1 MNDDATPP
9 VEGADGADAGQGGT
23 WIDSL
28 GDEAKGYIENKGWKE
43 PGDLLNSYQNLE
55 KLRGVPEDRLLRM
68 PDDPNAEGAFDPI
81 YDKLGRPE
89 APDKYTN
96 VIGES
101 LPEGTFGEITKT
113 AHMLGLSD
121 GQLQGMQQ
129 VMGDLS
135 AKLAESQEAESVAAF
150 DQWKS
155 ANPDGF
161 ADAARV
167 MAEVGMTEDGVAAL
181 LSGDKTAL
189 YDFAAKIGAKTAE
202 QPVVQGDGGKP
213 FAMSATAAKSKI
225 NELMADKSFTD
236 RYFSENPK
244 LRQPAIE
251 EMSRLQEAAAKG

>member
-1 MNDDATPP
+1 MTDDLTPP
-9 VEGADGADAGQGGT
+9 VEPAGQGGSWT
-23 WIDSL
+23 DSF
-28 GDEAKGYIENKGWKE
+28 GDDARGYIENKGWKE

-55 KLRGVPEDRLLRM
+55 KLRGVPENQLLRL
-68 PDDPNAEGAFDPI
+68 PDDPKADGAFDPI
-81 YDKLGRPE
+81 YDRLGRPE
-89 APDKYTN
+89 SPDKYTN
-96 VIGES
+96 VVGEA
-101 LPEGTFGEITKT
+101 LGEETFGEITKT

-135 AKLAESQEAESVAAF
+135 TKMAEAQEAQSAAAF

-167 MAEVGMTEDGVAAL
+167 MAAVGMDEAGVEAL

-213 FAMSATAAKSKI
+213 FAMSKQAAQAKI
-225 NELMADKSFTD
+225 NEMMANKEFTD
-236 RYFSENPK
+236 RYFSDNPRI
-244 LRQPAIE
+244 RQPAIE
-251 EMSRLQEAAAKG
+251 EMSRLQEAASQG